1 MKEYHVVFKGLDG
14 FQKEQTMQ
22 FEMNYPPPSLRI
34 RNYEQLHFMPLGL
47 LSNEPP
53 GDIVHVKDR
62 CFRQRQEIYALGKNI
77 IQYTEER

>member
-1 MKEYHVVFKGLDG
+1 MKEYHVVLKGLDG

-22 FEMNYPPPSLRI
+22 FEMNCPPPSLHI
-34 RNYEQLHFMPLGL
+34 RNYEPLYFMPLSL

-53 GDIVHVKDR
+53 GDIVKVKDR
-62 CFRQRQEIYALGKNI
+62 CFRQRQEVYALGKNI